1 MVTTIVFYALSGVGI
16 LLTFAGVTV
25 APRIFWLA
33 GLVLYAASYFA
44 APSIGPYLL
53 AAPII
58 LWVLALAG
66 LFRLLR
72 KPLYY
77 AIAGAVGLVIWI
89 ICYFTLEAWFFYPFT
104 WVVDNAYDLLRQ
116 AMDQGE

>member
-1 MVTTIVFYALSGVGI
+1 MIITVLFYVLVGI
-16 LLTFAGVTV
+16 GVLLTFAGVTV

-33 GLVLYAASYFA
+33 GIVLYIASYLA
-44 APSIGPYLL
+44 AWSIGPYLL

-58 LWVLALAG
+58 LSVLALAG

-72 KPLYY
+72 KPLNY
-77 AIAGAVGLVIWI
+77 AIAGAVGIAAWVIVFLTMEDWI
-89 ICYFTLEAWFFYPFT
+89 FYPFT

-116 AMDQGE
+116 MMDQGE